1 MVLMN
6 IIVLLINIEC
16 YPIIQFFLLWKK
28 KWYTKE
34 EFHESHVKHILK
46 SYKDLPMSEDLLNDI
61 KPTEQ
66 DSYSMLLEF
75 TQDVDCKNP
84 KDIMF

>member
-1 MVLMN
+1 
-6 IIVLLINIEC
+6 
-16 YPIIQFFLLWKK
+16 
-28 KWYTKE
+28 
-34 EFHESHVKHILK
+34 
-46 SYKDLPMSEDLLNDI
+46 MSEDLLNDI